1 MEFLG
6 ALEAEKLTKQKWEQY
21 CGTPCMYNNIRTAW
35 YSKLTTPPN
44 FDNLDIYQKLKIVL
58 SAAENVKVTAQ
69 FLVDICNVRSKLLF
83 KKSADNTAHIF

>member
-1 MEFLG
+1 MIFF
-6 ALEAEKLTKQKWEQY
+6 
-21 CGTPCMYNNIRTAW
+21 CNMYNNLRTAW
-35 YSKLTTPPN
+35 YSKLKTPPN